1 MSEEMKLS
9 ELCQMA
15 DERQRQQQLLAAA
28 MQRGTD
34 VREVIENM
42 RDDPFERGYAAG
54 YARAQQDIRMALG
67 CKA

>member
-1 MSEEMKLS
+1 MSEEMKLA

-15 DERQRQQQLLAAA
+15 DEQQRKQHEA
-28 MQRGTD
+28 M
-34 VREVIENM
+34 EALW
-42 RDDPFERGYAAG
+42 DDPFERGYAAG

>member
-15 DERQRQQQLLAAA
+15 DEQQQRKQHEA
-28 MQRGTD
+28 M
-34 VREVIENM
+34 EALW
-42 RDDPFERGYAAG
+42 DDPFERGYAAG

>member
-1 MSEEMKLS
+1 MSEEMKLA

-15 DERQRQQQLLAAA
+15 DEQQHKA
-28 MQRGTD
+28 M
-34 VREVIENM
+34 EALW
-42 RDDPFERGYAAG
+42 DDPFERGYAAG